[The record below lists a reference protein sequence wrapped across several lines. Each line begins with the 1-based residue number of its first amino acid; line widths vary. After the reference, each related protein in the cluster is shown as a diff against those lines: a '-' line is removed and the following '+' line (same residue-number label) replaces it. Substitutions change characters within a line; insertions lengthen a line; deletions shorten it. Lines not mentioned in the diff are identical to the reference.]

1 MQQSSNIPAADV
13 ALLLH
18 QGWQSNVI
26 VRFVCLYETQ
36 KRTSTKHGRHGQ
48 GDPLEV
54 INLWWWSGPGY
65 GFLITFPFLL
75 PLWNRGFDADRC
87 GPTSE
92 CTHAS
97 VPQYGS
103 MQRWHYEARVH
114 ITAYST
120 KGSGHCRAGMSR
132 RCSATMQ
139 GSWWR
144 WNSLH
149 TDFLVLL
156 LPLAE
161 VYNISRGQ
169 CAKFLGRSTSGLDFF
184 IPLERS
190 LRALQYG
197 VSCLLSGQF
206 IFVQLSCV
214 VHKKEN
220 SQVSNIACI
229 KDLQ

>member
-1 MQQSSNIPAADV
+1 MLRCHSTV
-13 ALLLH
+13 A
-18 QGWQSNVI
+18 
-26 VRFVCLYETQ
+26 
-36 KRTSTKHGRHGQ
+36 
-48 GDPLEV
+48 
-54 INLWWWSGPGY
+54 
-65 GFLITFPFLL
+65 
-75 PLWNRGFDADRC
+75 
-87 GPTSE
+87 
-92 CTHAS
+92 
-97 VPQYGS
+97 
-103 MQRWHYEARVH
+103 
-114 ITAYST
+114 
-120 KGSGHCRAGMSR
+120 
-132 RCSATMQ
+132 CSAGIMKRGCISQHTAPRVLATAGLACLQ
-139 GSWWR
+139 QCRGLGGDET
-144 WNSLH
+144 LH

-214 VHKKEN
+214 HKKEN